1 MIFNLFRAKQ
11 LAALFIA
18 IFAVG
23 FMTSCEDEEEM
34 EEVILAST
42 SFEYIAHNGQVIPT
56 APYSGIHPTTD
67 FKATMA
73 LEELSNGNTQITVT
87 LDNTVEGVVYNMH
100 AHDAADPAT
109 TPNGTP
115 YNETPNADILA
126 GGVDGNGGTV
136 TLTQEAA
143 ISFEEL
149 TTAYEGFFVIHDPLQ
164 AVSTTDITTYLA
176 VGSFARTQPNPAT
189 AYSSATFAYDFNTGQ
204 VAPSFAYAGDH
215 PDALSASIEVN
226 ELADGRARVV
236 VRLNNTVEGETYP
249 MHAHDMADPATTPN
263 GTPYNETPN
272 AEVLA
277 GAVTGAA
284 GTVGLT
290 NISSLSFEEITTNY
304 DGFFVVHD
312 PLQAVSTTDP
322 TTYVILG
329 VFAR

>member
-1 MIFNLFRAKQ
+1 
-11 LAALFIA
+11 
-18 IFAVG
+18 
-23 FMTSCEDEEEM
+23 
-34 EEVILAST
+34 
-42 SFEYIAHNGQVIPT
+42 
-56 APYSGIHPTTD
+56 
-67 FKATMA
+67 
-73 LEELSNGNTQITVT
+73 
-87 LDNTVEGVVYNMH
+87 
-100 AHDAADPAT
+100 
-109 TPNGTP
+109 
-115 YNETPNADILA
+115 
-126 GGVDGNGGTV
+126 GVDGNGGTV

>member
-1 MIFNLFRAKQ
+1 MILNLLRANQ

-23 FMTSCEDEEEM
+23 FMTSCDDDDMEEM
-34 EEVILAST
+34 LATT
-42 SFEYIAHNGQVIPT
+42 SFEYIAHNGQVLPD
-56 APYSGIHPTTD
+56 APYVGIHPTAD

-73 LEELSNGNTQITVT
+73 LEELDNGNTQITVT
-87 LDNTVEGVVYNMH
+87 LDNTVDGATYHMH

-126 GGVDGNGGTV
+126 GSVDGNGGTV

-149 TTAYEGFFVIHDPLQ
+149 TTTYEGFFVIHDPLQ
-164 AVSTTDITTYLA
+164 DVSTVDVTTYLT
-176 VGSFARTQPNPAT
+176 VGGFARTQPNPAT
-189 AYSSATFAYDFNTGQ
+189 AYGTATFNYDFNTGQ
-204 VAPSFAYAGDH
+204 VSPDFAYAGDH
-215 PDALSASIEVN
+215 ADALSASIEVN
-226 ELADGRARVV
+226 ELADGRARVIV
-236 VRLNNTVEGETYP
+236 ILNNTVEGETYP

-272 AEVLA
+272 STVLA
-277 GAVTGAA
+277 GAVKGAA
-284 GTVGLT
+284 GTVGLV